1 MLMGK
6 IKLKKREVTEN
17 KKEHK
22 VTEKG
27 GGNGLR
33 CGESHVPIVTG
44 RENWGQCQQ
53 VCQHGVSTEKFLI

>member
-1 MLMGK
+1 M
-6 IKLKKREVTEN
+6 TET

-27 GGNGLR
+27 GGNELR

-44 RENWGQCQQ
+44 RENWGQCQY
-53 VCQHGVSTEKFLI
+53 VCQHGVSTGKFLI